1 VKLETQ
7 TFSYE
12 IVLNVTFTC
21 STCSIMAVG
30 YENEHFHS
38 FIKSHMFGTSELLAS
53 IGGFLSLL
61 GGISVISLFEIFYF
75 LGCRNLQKRRKENI
89 PVNQVL
95 TESSPGRSSCFEFV
109 KKYSKFSSIHGL
121 SNAAEGKVFG

>member
-1 VKLETQ
+1 MNLIKLQ
-7 TFSYE
+7 FF
-12 IVLNVTFTC
+12 IC
-21 STCSIMAVG
+21 STCSVLAVG
-30 YENEHFHS
+30 YENDHFHS

-53 IGGFLSLL
+53 IGGFLSLI

-75 LGCRNLQKRRKENI
+75 LGCRNLRKNSKENL
-89 PVNQVL
+89 PANQFL
-95 TESSPGRSSCFEFV
+95 TESSLEKSSCFKFL